1 MLSNRESARRSRR
14 RKQAHLSE
22 LEMEVAQLRVENTA
36 LVKQLADISHKFNK
50 AAIDNHA
57 LKSNVEA
64 LCAKVKCAHS
74 LFHII
79 FQHVETMSQNSAS
92 FMSKDPLCT
101 LVQPS
106 VCS

>member
-1 MLSNRESARRSRR
+1 MDELCRMLSNRESARRSRR

-22 LEMEVAQLRVENTA
+22 LEMQVAQLRVENTA

-50 AAIDNHA
+50 AAVDNRA

-79 FQHVETMSQNSAS
+79 FQHVQTM
-92 FMSKDPLCT
+92 L
-101 LVQPS
+101 
-106 VCS
+106 